1 VRETPA
7 AMKKRRLSDD
17 AVRRI
22 DRVWESVKTHALF
35 NNFEITGKP

>member
-22 DRVWESVKTHALF
+22 DRVWETAKTDALLDD
-35 NNFEITGKP
+35 FELIGKP